1 MADPVNQVVRF
12 ADKALRFCIKKDR
25 VLNEHLNLR

>member
-12 ADKALRFCIKKDR
+12 ADKALRFCYEKEPHAERAPDPR
-25 VLNEHLNLR
+25 